1 MRKVITKDPNKKQ
14 SPASIIGGILFLIV
28 FIGSIIA
35 MYIASQTD
43 TYLCLVIVFGFFGFM
58 FLLAG
63 FQHIKRLNVGNLV
76 FLTVGLESLI
86 GMFVAYR
93 LRYGDVG
100 QKDRMLE
107 AAPTLGCLGC
117 ALFGLVLLFGGIMTH
132 RLKEKRCSQEITA
145 EVIEKVV
152 TFTSTNNMTHKTQT
166 RYAPRVKY
174 EWFGNEYETQ
184 AEVRQSEQD
193 FEIGD
198 TMTIYINP
206 EDPEDAYFPGRSAV
220 GGSLIFGIIFLAAA
234 VLVYALLHMQ

>member
-1 MRKVITKDPNKKQ
+1 
-14 SPASIIGGILFLIV
+14 
-28 FIGSIIA
+28 
-35 MYIASQTD
+35 MYF
-43 TYLCLVIVFGFFGFM
+43 YLCLVIVFGFFGFM

-86 GMFVAYR
+86 GMFVVYR

-117 ALFGLVLLFGGIMTH
+117 ALFGLVLLFGGIITH

-184 AEVRQSEQD
+184 AEVRLEPESYCYV
-193 FEIGD
+193 ICGD

-234 VLVYALLHMQ
+234 VLVYVLLHMQ

>member
-1 MRKVITKDPNKKQ
+1 M
-14 SPASIIGGILFLIV
+14 
-28 FIGSIIA
+28 
-35 MYIASQTD
+35 
-43 TYLCLVIVFGFFGFM
+43 
-58 FLLAG
+58 
-63 FQHIKRLNVGNLV
+63 
-76 FLTVGLESLI
+76 
-86 GMFVAYR
+86 
-93 LRYGDVG
+93 
-100 QKDRMLE
+100 
-107 AAPTLGCLGC
+107 
-117 ALFGLVLLFGGIMTH
+117 FGLVLLFGGIITH

-234 VLVYALLHMQ
+234 VLVYVLLHMQ